1 MLPAM
6 KSLPGFA
13 VLLGLLF
20 FVASPPPSR
29 AEESATQIRTIADI
43 AYKTGG
49 ALSKYEAERCKLDI
63 YLPPGGKNFATLVW
77 FHGGALKAGSK
88 GGTGDSDK
96 TPAIA
101 RALASGGI
109 AVVAVNYRLSPKA
122 TFPAYLEDAA
132 ASVAWVRAHIAEHG
146 GDPAKVF
153 ISGHSA
159 GGWIALMLAMDAR
172 WLKPHRLTPDS
183 FAGYVPL
190 SGQTMTH
197 YTVREERGIGKETII
212 ADEAAPVYHCR
223 KDTPPMLVLAADHD
237 MAARSEEN
245 EYFVAVLKGA
255 GNQRVT
261 FRQIADRAHGSIAHD
276 MVKPGDPVRQAI
288 LDFMAETASAA
299 AR

>member
-1 MLPAM
+1 M
-6 KSLPGFA
+6 KSFPGFA
-13 VLLGLLF
+13 LLIGLLCMHIHL
-20 FVASPPPSR
+20 PHMR
-29 AEESATQIRTIADI
+29 AEEGAAQIRTISDI
-43 AYKTGG
+43 AYKRGDS
-49 ALSKYEAERCKLDI
+49 LSEYETQRCKLDI
-63 YLPPGGKNFATLVW
+63 YLPPNGKNFASLVW
-77 FHGGALKAGSK
+77 FHGGALKNGSK
-88 GGTGDSDK
+88 GGTDDKDK

-109 AVVAVNYRLSPKA
+109 AVLAVNYRLSPKV

-153 ISGHSA
+153 VSGHSA

-172 WLKPHRLTPDS
+172 WLKPHGLTPDS

-190 SGQTMTH
+190 SAQTMTH

-212 ADEAAPVYHCR
+212 ADEAAPVYYCR
-223 KDTPPMLVLAADHD
+223 KDTPQMLVLAADHD

-245 EYFVAVLKGA
+245 EYFVAALKGT
-255 GNQRVT
+255 GNKHVH
-261 FRQIADRAHGSIAHD
+261 FHQIADRTHGTIAHNIIN
-276 MVKPGDPVRQAI
+276 PGDVVRQAI
-288 LDFMAETASAA
+288 LDFIADTVPTA